1 MYVEAGL
8 MQCRECRTRA
18 SSRESMVAMV
28 QMFIDKGTSR
38 EDAEKMVGDKTLEQ
52 FLLDNK
58 DSLFP
63 PPATPLTKEN
73 VGGSIRALEWELQ
86 TRCPI
91 ICWQAMRYFP
101 TDFLDELQAAY
112 QTGKESPISKETLPV
127 VVVSSHDSS
136 VLTKI

>member
-1 MYVEAGL
+1 

-63 PPATPLTKEN
+63 PRK
-73 VGGSIRALEWELQ
+73 GRAAFELPMSVF
-86 TRCPI
+86 RL
-91 ICWQAMRYFP
+91 AP
-101 TDFLDELQAAY
+101 TIARRAAA
-112 QTGKESPISKETLPV
+112 QERGPSR
-127 VVVSSHDSS
+127 SSLS
-136 VLTKI
+136 